1 MTLPAPIRPTRPMHV
16 FLYEWL
22 TSGGLINE
30 PGQLPPTLLREG
42 AAMATALAADF
53 AKLRDCRVSV
63 LRDMRLDTLSF
74 PGCNVVDVQSST
86 EWNEEFDRLAGEADW
101 SLAIAPEFDGILA
114 RTTQRLVDAGGRT
127 LNASREFI
135 ALASNKHLTA
145 ARLKAAGVA
154 TPHGVVFGEGEAK
167 LPAEFRYPAVL
178 KPVDGAGSQDVLVI
192 SSHRDE
198 PPSYAWERRLEE
210 FKPGRAASV
219 AAICS
224 EGSTT
229 LLPPCWQHLSDDA
242 RLSYQGG
249 AIIYEPALAE
259 RATQLASRALAA
271 MPPARGYVGV
281 DLVLG
286 ASAHGDDDA
295 VIEIN
300 PRVTTSYVGL
310 RQAVNENLAQ
320 ALLEV
325 AEGRASEVTLRN
337 SMIEFAADGT
347 TWVRRR

>member
-1 MTLPAPIRPTRPMHV
+1 
-16 FLYEWL
+16 
-22 TSGGLINE
+22 
-30 PGQLPPTLLREG
+30 
-42 AAMATALAADF
+42 
-53 AKLRDCRVSV
+53 
-63 LRDMRLDTLSF
+63 
-74 PGCNVVDVQSST
+74 
-86 EWNEEFDRLAGEADW
+86 LAGEADW
-101 SLAIAPEFDGILA
+101 SLAIAPEFDRILA
-114 RTTQRLVDAGGRT
+114 RTTQRVADAGGRT

-135 ALASNKHLTA
+135 ALASNKHLTSA
-145 ARLKAAGVA
+145 QLSAAGVP
-154 TPHGVVFGEGEAK
+154 TPHGVLFAEGEMK
-167 LPAEFRYPAVL
+167 LPTEFRYPAVL
-178 KPVDGAGSQDVLVI
+178 KPVDGAGSQDVLVL

-210 FKPGRAASV
+210 FKPGRAASIS
-219 AAICS
+219 AICS
-224 EGSTT
+224 EAKTT

-249 AIIYEPALAE
+249 AVIDERALAE
-259 RATQLASRALAA
+259 RAANLASRALAA

-320 ALLEV
+320 TLLDA
-325 AEGRASEVTLRN
+325 AEGRATEVTLRN
-337 SMIEFAADGT
+337 GMIEFAADGT

>member
-1 MTLPAPIRPTRPMHV
+1 MHV

-22 TSGGLINE
+22 TGGGLINE
-30 PGQLPPTLLREG
+30 PGHLPPTLLREG
-42 AAMATALAADF
+42 AAMVTALAADF
-53 AKLRDCRVSV
+53 AKLRNCRVSV
-63 LRDMRLDTLSF
+63 LRDMRLDTLIF
-74 PGCNVVDVQSST
+74 PGCDVVDVQSST
-86 EWNEEFDRLAGEADW
+86 EWSEEFDRLAEEADW
-101 SLAIAPEFDGILA
+101 SLAIAPEFDRILA

-145 ARLKAAGVA
+145 ARLSEAGVP
-154 TPHGVVFGEGEAK
+154 TPYGVVFAEGEAK
-167 LPAEFRYPAVL
+167 LPVEFRYPAVL
-178 KPVDGAGSQDVLVI
+178 KPVDGAGSQDVLVF

-210 FKPGRAASV
+210 FKSGRAASV
-219 AAICS
+219 SAICG
-224 EGSTT
+224 EASTS

-242 RLSYQGG
+242 RLIYQGG
-249 AIIYEPALAE
+249 AVIDEPALAE
-259 RATQLASRALAA
+259 RAAHLASQALAA

-281 DLVLG
+281 DLVVG
-286 ASAHGDDDA
+286 ASAHGDDDV

-320 ALLEV
+320 TLLDS
-325 AEGRASEVTLRN
+325 AAGLTSEITLRN